1 MSIIN
6 VMWAGGAP
14 FASIHKVHHQIL
26 SRMEPAMPVKT
37 WLLQGSAAACQVD
50 VGPAREWNLT
60 SARLKGRHIWRL
72 FKPLMHKRFRQA
84 LLDSDAQ
91 VVLLDGVGVA
101 RALLPVL
108 KGMPRIRVVV
118 IFHGATRLHAAVRA
132 LLRGFPASRLT
143 LAAVSETLAMTLQD
157 ELDIPVTALRSAFD
171 PATFQSALL
180 SREEARAR
188 LGLSCAGERVFGAVG
203 RLVKNKGFASLLEA
217 FGRAAVGHPDWRL
230 VIVGEGPRRETLQ
243 RRIAQP
249 DLAGKVLLTGH
260 LEDVA
265 RLYRAFDWVLIPSLD
280 EGLGLTLQEAV
291 LAGTPVLASELSVF
305 REQLGDTGWYAPI
318 NDEGGWSE
326 AITRAAQ
333 VRVDTVAAA
342 QYQAL
347 APDEAWLSFSQAA
360 RQLISGSHQ

>member
-14 FASIHKVHHQIL
+14 FASVHKVHHQIL

-50 VGPAREWNLT
+50 VGPAREWRLT

-72 FKPLMHKRFRQA
+72 FKPLMHSRFRQA
-84 LLDSDAQ
+84 LLDSDAR

-108 KGMPRIRVVV
+108 KDMPQIRVVV
-118 IFHGATRLHAAVRA
+118 IFHGATRLSIAARE
-132 LLRGFPASRLT
+132 LLRGFPVSRLT
-143 LAAVSETLAMTLQD
+143 LAAVSETLATSLQQTLG
-157 ELDIPVTALRSAFD
+157 IPVTALRSAFD
-171 PATFQSALL
+171 PAAFRSALL

-188 LGLSCAGERVFGAVG
+188 LGLPGTGGRVFGAVG
-203 RLVKNKGFASLLEA
+203 RLVSNKGFASLLEA
-217 FGRAAVGHPDWRL
+217 FGRAAADHPDWRL
-230 VIVGEGPRRETLQ
+230 VIVGEGPRRPALQ
-243 RRIAQP
+243 ARMAQP

-265 RLYRAFDWVLIPSLD
+265 RLYKAFDWVLIPSLD
-280 EGLGLTLQEAV
+280 EGLGLILQEAV
-291 LAGTPVLASELSVF
+291 LAGTPVLASELAVF

-333 VRVDTVAAA
+333 VPVDKVAAA

-347 APDEAWLSFSQAA
+347 APEEAWLSFSQTA
-360 RQLISGSHQ
+360 RQLISGGQ